1 MQQQEDHHHHHHQ
14 QDQSEDSTTTTTT
27 IKSSI
32 DELSKKWNIEK
43 PIYDLH
49 LGRRRDVVDTTVKVN
64 QVIFHIPKLSND
76 DLFVLWN
83 CLWPDCHNCCE
94 KQGRLPLTKDDLYS
108 LKNKLNYRSINE
120 FLDKETKISSWNEPG
135 SYGNL
140 ITHLTM
146 ISLKRKVN
154 ETDEE
159 DGKPIKC
166 RFLDNQ
172 GSCQIQE
179 GKPGVCWLYPFAS
192 WMESYN
198 NRPLVH
204 ATFQF
209 TGDCPGF
216 YLSKTIEDMMPV
228 LQDYSS
234 KIYNFNMST
243 NRTIREGFG
252 ATNIIY

>member
-1 MQQQEDHHHHHHQ
+1 
-14 QDQSEDSTTTTTT
+14 
-27 IKSSI
+27 
-32 DELSKKWNIEK
+32 
-43 PIYDLH
+43 
-49 LGRRRDVVDTTVKVN
+49 
-64 QVIFHIPKLSND
+64 
-76 DLFVLWN
+76 
-83 CLWPDCHNCCE
+83 
-94 KQGRLPLTKDDLYS
+94 LPLTKDDLYS